1 MHRIVV
7 VGAGP
12 AGIRAAETLWRNGL
26 RPILLEEGR
35 GSGGQGYRQPSEGLD
50 LDIAKLMG
58 SEARKYRRLHE
69 DFAQM
74 VPSIDYR
81 PETLVWGAGKGTL
94 HTLRD
99 GVAELIDYD
108 AVIVATGAMDRIM
121 PLPGWT
127 LPGVFTLGGAQ
138 VAMKDQGCLIGKRV
152 VFCGSSP
159 LLPLA
164 ALQYKMLGAEVVAIC
179 DTTSMRD
186 KISAGPKLLASPKT
200 FVRGLTYLRQLRAEG
215 IETLFGADPVRIVG
229 EESVEALVVSDR
241 QGRERRFSCDAVAL
255 GYGLKPETQ
264 LAELLGATFAFD
276 PSFRLWLP
284 KADED
289 GRAAPGLYLAGDGAR
304 IGGADAAEDSG
315 RLAAHALLD
324 DLGITSD
331 RGENRRL
338 RGRVK
343 RLRRFQNG
351 LSKAFSWP
359 VRFAGR
365 LGDDVTICRCE
376 NVKAGEIRSA
386 MDTDLG
392 PVEINRVKAITRCGM
407 GRCQGRVCGPA
418 LQELIAAHAGLPIV
432 EVGRLRGQAP
442 VKPIPVSAA
451 RRQS

>member
-1 MHRIVV
+1 MHKIVV

-12 AGIRAAETLWRNGL
+12 AGVRAAETLWRHGL

-35 GSGGQGYRQPSEGLD
+35 NGGGQGYRKPSERMD
-50 LDIAKLMG
+50 LDIGKLMG
-58 SEARKYRRLHE
+58 SEARKYRRLHD

-81 PETLVWGAGKGTL
+81 PGTLVWGAGKGTL

-108 AVIVATGAMDRIM
+108 AVILATGAMDRIM

-138 VAMKDQGCLIGKRV
+138 VAMKDQGCLIGRRV

-164 ALQYKMLGAEVVAIC
+164 ALQYRMLGAEVVAIC
-179 DTTSMRD
+179 DTTPMKD
-186 KISAGPKLLASPKT
+186 KISAAPKLLASPKT
-200 FVRGLTYLRQLRAEG
+200 LVRGLGYLRRLRADG
-215 IETLFGADPVRIVG
+215 IEILFGADLVRVVG
-229 EESVEALVVSDR
+229 EESVEALLVVDR
-241 QGRERRFSCDAVAL
+241 KGRERRFSCDAVAL
-255 GYGLKPETQ
+255 GYGLKPESQ
-264 LAELLGATFAFD
+264 LAELLGATFEFD
-276 PSFRLWLP
+276 PTFRLWMP
-284 KADED
+284 RADED

-324 DLGITSD
+324 DLGIAAD
-331 RGENRRL
+331 RHENRRL
-338 RGRVK
+338 RQRVQ
-343 RLRRFQNG
+343 RLRRFQGG

-359 VRFAGR
+359 AGSAGR
-365 LGDDVTICRCE
+365 LGDEVTVCRCE
-376 NVKAGEIRSA
+376 NVRAGEIRSA
-386 MDTDLG
+386 MDADLG
-392 PVEINRVKAITRCGM
+392 PVEVNRVKAITRCGM
-407 GRCQGRVCGPA
+407 GRCQGRICGPV
-418 LQELIAAHAGLPIV
+418 LQELVAAHAGLPIA

-451 RRQS
+451 GHQA